1 MGVIAGFISAR
12 TTWRLSTPLALLV
25 VLPVAAL
32 ERGSIRRDRSDLNLV
47 AQEGATIPAEIQA
60 LAAKAR
66 ELHGRQEP
74 QQALAQMEQVMAWAK
89 ANLATADP
97 FRANIQAWMGLLLSA
112 NGRHQ
117 EALAPAQEAVQI
129 YELLANTN
137 PFLRQK
143 LALASDNL
151 ASIEHKLGN
160 PQGQNHA
167 EETVKRYEEL
177 VKMNPTN
184 PTDLGDLAH
193 ARINLGAHFSRQGRD
208 QEALSL
214 TETRVQSYR
223 ELAHTNPGYL
233 NEQAMATNNLGFI

>member
-1 MGVIAGFISAR
+1 MIARFLSAR
-12 TTWRLSTPLALLV
+12 TTWLLSTPLALLV

-32 ERGSIRRDRSDLNLV
+32 ERGSTIRRDQSDLNLV

-97 FRANIQAWMGLLLSA
+97 FRANLPAWMGLLLSA

-117 EALAPAQEAVQI
+117 EALAPTDDAVQI

-137 PFLRQK
+137 PS
-143 LALASDNL
+143 A
-151 ASIEHKLGN
+151 
-160 PQGQNHA
+160 A
-167 EETVKRYEEL
+167 ET
-177 VKMNPTN
+177 
-184 PTDLGDLAH
+184 G
-193 ARINLGAHFSRQGRD
+193 SRQR
-208 QEALSL
+208 
-214 TETRVQSYR
+214 
-223 ELAHTNPGYL
+223 
-233 NEQAMATNNLGFI
+233 